1 MELIR
6 RYFPDLTPVQYGQ
19 LDALQALYADWN
31 AKINVISRKDME
43 HFYLHHVLHSLAPAK
58 CFDLSTV
65 TTVLDAGTGGGFPGI
80 PLAILY
86 PNIGFTLLDA
96 TGKKVKVATEV
107 AAAIGLENVTGV
119 HARLEDHKGTYD
131 LVVTRA
137 VSTMT
142 QMTAWT
148 AHLTKRKHWLYLK
161 GGDQKELRKELPP
174 QYAMTFT
181 PVQALFDDP
190 YFEGKFVI
198 EVRDR
203 RGKTG

>member
-6 RYFPDLTPVQYGQ
+6 RYFPDLTPGQYGQ
-19 LDALQALYADWN
+19 LDSLQTLYADWN
-31 AKINVISRKDME
+31 AKINVISRKDMD

-58 CFDLSTV
+58 CFDFSTV
-65 TTVLDAGTGGGFPGI
+65 STVLDAGTGGGFPGI
-80 PLAILY
+80 PLAILF
-86 PNIGFTLLDA
+86 PDIAFILLDA

-119 HARLEDHKGTYD
+119 HARLEDHKGAYD
-131 LVVTRA
+131 LITTRA

-181 PVQALFDDP
+181 PVQVLFEDP

-198 EVRDR
+198 LVKDR
-203 RGKTG
+203 RVAD